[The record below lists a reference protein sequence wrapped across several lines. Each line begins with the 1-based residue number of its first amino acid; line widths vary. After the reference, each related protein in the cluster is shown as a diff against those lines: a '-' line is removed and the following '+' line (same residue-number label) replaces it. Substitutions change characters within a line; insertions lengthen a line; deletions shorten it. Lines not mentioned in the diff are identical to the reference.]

1 MKTKFTAI
9 QLSLVIMF
17 CVSLIAIAISRDDSK
32 AYLIWINVII
42 GVIWLLNVFI
52 NAMQDADTV
61 SSQPNGFPQVA
72 APSPGQSSDKVE

>member
-1 MKTKFTAI
+1 MKMKFTAI

-17 CVSLIAIAISRDDSK
+17 CVSLIAISRDDSK

-61 SSQPNGFPQVA
+61 SSQPNGFPPVA
-72 APSPGQSSDKVE
+72 APLPGQSSDKVE

>member
-1 MKTKFTAI
+1 MKMKFTAI

-32 AYLIWINVII
+32 TYLIWINVII

-61 SSQPNGFPQVA
+61 SSQPNGFPPVA